1 MFKRN
6 EERERK
12 RVREKIIYVKH
23 TERQHCG
30 RQGGKKTRK
39 FNTREREKQSP
50 VPNTKMVNFSTD
62 PPDIQYNP
70 NQIPHP

>member
-12 RVREKIIYVKH
+12 RVREKIMYVKH

-39 FNTREREKQSP
+39 FNTRERER
-50 VPNTKMVNFSTD
+50 NNH
-62 PPDIQYNP
+62 QYL
-70 NQIPHP
+70 ILKW